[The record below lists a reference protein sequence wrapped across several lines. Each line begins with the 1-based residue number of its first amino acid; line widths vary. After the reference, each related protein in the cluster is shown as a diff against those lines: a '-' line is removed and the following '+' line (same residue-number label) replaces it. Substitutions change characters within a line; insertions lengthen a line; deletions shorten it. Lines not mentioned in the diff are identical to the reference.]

1 MPPRH
6 AMPSSSGL
14 DRAGWLPMARSRTS
28 PGATPTTRTSVYA
41 GSAVP
46 GSTASASER
55 IWPAK
60 YHPPPAKKTSAR
72 ATTTASTD
80 HSRRRGH
87 RRGRPVAGAPG
98 GDPADGRTS
107 ELDITRLRPC
117 CA

>member
-14 DRAGWLPMARSRTS
+14 NRAGWLPMARSRIS
-28 PGATPTTRTSVYA
+28 PGATPTTRASVYA

-60 YHPPPAKKTSAR
+60 YHPPPAKKTTAR

-80 HSRRRGH
+80 HSRRRSH
-87 RRGRPVAGAPG
+87 RRCRPVAGAPG